1 MDQIEQTAQTAQ
13 IEQTEQENFMDKNI
27 MEFENVVE
35 VFVEISKG
43 SNIKYEF
50 DKVKNALVCDR
61 ILYTPVRYIFNYGF
75 IPNTLSLDSDP
86 IDAVIIMN
94 ESLVPGCLIKCKI
107 IGCLETSD
115 SEGDDPKL
123 ILCPIDKID
132 PMAKD
137 INELED
143 LPNMLREQIKYF
155 FTHYKDLEN
164 KQVNIGEFVS
174 KNKAIMIYL
183 KSMENYKNILNS
195 E

>member
-1 MDQIEQTAQTAQ
+1 MNIKN
-13 IEQTEQENFMDKNI
+13 ENKNQK
-27 MEFENVVE
+27 FENVVE

-50 DKVKNALVCDR
+50 DKKKNSLICDR
-61 ILYTPVRYIFNYGF
+61 ILYTPFRYIFNYGF

-86 IDAVIIMN
+86 IDAVIIMD

-132 PMAKD
+132 PRAKD
-137 INELED
+137 IND
-143 LPNMLREQIKYF
+143 LVNLPSMLMEQIKYF

-164 KQVNIGEFVS
+164 KLVDIGNFVS
-174 KNKAIMIYL
+174 KDKAIEIYL
-183 KSMENYKNILNS
+183 QSVENYKKI
-195 E
+195 EK

>member
-1 MDQIEQTAQTAQ
+1 MT
-13 IEQTEQENFMDKNI
+13 NLDKNSN
-27 MEFENVVE
+27 FENIVE

-43 SNIKYEF
+43 SNIKYEY
-50 DKVKNALVCDR
+50 DKKKNALICDR
-61 ILYTPVRYIFNYGF
+61 ILYTPFRYIFNYGF

-86 IDAVIIMN
+86 IDAVIIME

-132 PMAKD
+132 PKAKD
-137 INELED
+137 INDLQD
-143 LPNMLREQIKYF
+143 LPNILMEQIKYF

-164 KQVNIGEFVS
+164 KVVKIGEFVS
-174 KNKAIMIYL
+174 KDKAIEIYL
-183 KSMENYKNILNS
+183 QSIENFKVHLK
-195 E
+195 

>member
-1 MDQIEQTAQTAQ
+1 MVN
-13 IEQTEQENFMDKNI
+13 ENKNL
-27 MEFENVVE
+27 EFQNIVE

-50 DKVKNALVCDR
+50 NKKKNSLVCDR
-61 ILYTPVRYIFNYGF
+61 ILYTPFRYIFNYGF

-86 IDAVIIMN
+86 IDAVIVID
-94 ESLVPGCLIKCKI
+94 ESLIPGCLIKCKI

-132 PMAKD
+132 PRACD
-137 INELED
+137 INNLND
-143 LPNMLREQIKYF
+143 LTHILKEQIKYF

-164 KQVNIGEFVS
+164 KQVNIGDFVS
-174 KNKAIMIYL
+174 KDEAIQIYL
-183 KSMENYKNILNS
+183 KSIDNFNKTIIKPDINN
-195 E
+195 

>member
-1 MDQIEQTAQTAQ
+1 MTNF
-13 IEQTEQENFMDKNI
+13 ENNSNFV
-27 MEFENVVE
+27 NVVE

-50 DKVKNALVCDR
+50 DKKKNSLICDR
-61 ILYTPVRYIFNYGF
+61 ILYTPFRYIFNYGF

-86 IDAVIIMN
+86 IDAVIIMD

-107 IGCLETSD
+107 IGCLETYD

-132 PMAKD
+132 PRAKD
-137 INELED
+137 INDLEN
-143 LPNMLREQIKYF
+143 LPTMLMEQIKYF

-164 KQVNIGEFVS
+164 KLVDIGNFVS
-174 KNKAIMIYL
+174 KDKAIQIYL
-183 KSMENYKNILNS
+183 QSVENYKKI
-195 E
+195 EK

>member
-1 MDQIEQTAQTAQ
+1 MTDF
-13 IEQTEQENFMDKNI
+13 ENENPK
-27 MEFENVVE
+27 FENVVE

-50 DKVKNALVCDR
+50 DKKKNVLVCDR
-61 ILYTPVRYIFNYGF
+61 ILYTPFRYIFNYGF
-75 IPNTLSLDSDP
+75 VPNTLSLDSDP
-86 IDAVIIMN
+86 IDAVIIMD

-132 PMAKD
+132 PRAKD
-137 INELED
+137 INDLID
-143 LPNMLREQIKYF
+143 LPSMLMEQIKYF

-164 KQVNIGEFVS
+164 KLVDIRNFVS
-174 KNKAIMIYL
+174 KDKAIEIYL
-183 KSMENYKNILNS
+183 QSVENYKKNVK
-195 E
+195 

>member
-1 MDQIEQTAQTAQ
+1 M
-13 IEQTEQENFMDKNI
+13 NLKN
-27 MEFENVVE
+27 EKFENVVE
-35 VFVEISKG
+35 VFIEISKG

-50 DKVKNALVCDR
+50 DKNKNILVCDR
-61 ILYTPVRYIFNYGF
+61 ILYTPFRYIFNYGF

-86 IDAVIIMN
+86 IDAVIIMD

-132 PMAKD
+132 PRAKN
-137 INELED
+137 INNLCD
-143 LPNMLREQIKYF
+143 LPNILLEQIKYF

-164 KQVNIGEFVS
+164 KIVSIGEFV
-174 KNKAIMIYL
+174 NNEKAFQIYL
-183 KSMENYKNILNS
+183 DSIENYNKKI
-195 E
+195 EK

>member
-1 MDQIEQTAQTAQ
+1 MTDF
-13 IEQTEQENFMDKNI
+13 ENKNLK
-27 MEFENVVE
+27 FENVVE

-50 DKVKNALVCDR
+50 DKKKNVLVCDR
-61 ILYTPVRYIFNYGF
+61 ILYTPFRYIFNYGF

-86 IDAVIIMN
+86 IDAVIIMD

-132 PMAKD
+132 PRAKD
-137 INELED
+137 INDLEN
-143 LPNMLREQIKYF
+143 LPSMLMKQIKYF

-164 KQVNIGEFVS
+164 KLVDIGNFVS
-174 KNKAIMIYL
+174 KDKAIEIYL
-183 KSMENYKNILNS
+183 QSVENYKKI
-195 E
+195 EK

>member
-1 MDQIEQTAQTAQ
+1 MTDF
-13 IEQTEQENFMDKNI
+13 ENNSNFV
-27 MEFENVVE
+27 NVVE

-50 DKVKNALVCDR
+50 DKKKNSLICDR
-61 ILYTPVRYIFNYGF
+61 ILYTPFRYIFNYGF

-86 IDAVIIMN
+86 IDAVIIMD

-132 PMAKD
+132 PRAKD
-137 INELED
+137 INDLEN
-143 LPNMLREQIKYF
+143 LPSMLMEQIKYF

-164 KQVNIGEFVS
+164 KLVDIGNFVS
-174 KNKAIMIYL
+174 KDKAIQIYL
-183 KSMENYKNILNS
+183 QSVENYKKI
-195 E
+195 EK